1 MWISTKI
8 FLLQWCRK
16 IINQIIIEKK
26 NKTLNK
32 FFNIGNFN
40 TNIIKLTKTILK
52 ITKLKDVS
60 VHHEKNTID
69 KRSYE
74 VSIKSSKKLKKNINL
89 NKLTNQ
95 SILETFKKIKK
106 DKTPFAK
113 NKITLTVYK
122 EFLKKRKK

>member
-1 MWISTKI
+1 MK
-8 FLLQWCRK
+8 
-16 IINQIIIEKK
+16 KK

-32 FFNIGNFN
+32 VFNIGNFN

-74 VSIKSSKKLKKNINL
+74 VSVNSAKKLKNINL
-89 NKLTNQ
+89 NKLTYQ
-95 SILETFKKIKK
+95 SILETFNRIKK

-122 EFLKKRKK
+122 EFLKKMKI